1 MWKSTFYRKTF
12 ILAILVSTIPVLL
25 VGLFIYLFGTRH
37 MEAELNNSHH
47 QLTVNAIKRIDRQ
60 LDHLELLATFW
71 AFYSPFASPLKQ
83 IDLYRDPD
91 LVWQLT
97 GNLTIIKSSDPL
109 IEEVYVYLE
118 KDNALISDT
127 YGIQLLEKDVAQ
139 TYRNL
144 AGTAQTIFWTNS
156 LAPSTANKIAPFSL
170 IVRMGR
176 GPSGSNAVMIIALN
190 ERKFDEFIDGARP
203 NPDGYTLLLHED
215 SSVISAG
222 MEQAS
227 ALGPVS
233 LAALEELQK
242 EVAENQSFILET
254 KGKKYSVSYSPMRR
268 VRTHWSLATI
278 TPVSQL
284 TKPVVMLSRYIM
296 GISALMLAVGLVLS
310 WFYSRRIYK
319 PVQKLF
325 RAVAPEKPSG
335 PPASD
340 EFDLIAGQWQH
351 LSMESSQ
358 LRQKLLSQLP
368 ALREGFLLHLLQG
381 HYDSLRDEE
390 IADKLRLYGRDTADR
405 QWVLLVVDLAGLSR
419 AGAKFA
425 VGDEQLVTF
434 AACNIAQELAQTW
447 PDPADVL
454 NFHDLSLAVL
464 LHLPALPEY
473 KLQKGRLFKQAEELA
488 SSLHRH
494 LNTDV
499 TVGISKPVQEIGDL
513 AEVSKETAESLR
525 HKQVHERLQVIDM
538 EELLPQGEHVIE
550 YPFDEEK
557 KLLQAMRMGQP
568 WAELEC
574 LTDVFLERL
583 KEQARTELHLR
594 HGLYQL
600 FNAIQHS
607 IILSGY
613 NPMQL
618 YEGVVLNEVL
628 ATLKEPGAILAWL
641 KQEVLLPFACEL
653 ERSQYEQTRQLAE
666 QALAFIQQHYMS
678 DISLEGCA
686 DQLGTYPRK
695 LSIAFKQVTGF
706 TFIDYL
712 TNYRLTLAMKLLR
725 ETSHKINDIAEQ
737 VGYQPAYFHRLFK
750 KHTGLTPGM
759 YRENQDTGEAELP
772 LHK

>member
-47 QLTVNAIKRIDRQ
+47 QLTANAIKRIDTQ
-60 LDHLELLATFW
+60 LDHLEILATFW
-71 AFYSPFASPLKQ
+71 AFYSPFTSPLKQ

-127 YGIQLLEKDVAQ
+127 YGIQLPEKETAQ
-139 TYRNL
+139 AYRNL
-144 AGTAQTIFWTNS
+144 AGTALPIFWTNS
-156 LAPSTANKIAPFSL
+156 FASSTASTVAPYSL
-170 IVRMGR
+170 IVRMSR
-176 GPSGSNAVMIIALN
+176 GPSGSNILMIIKLN
-190 ERKFDEFIDGARP
+190 EQKFNAFIDGARS
-203 NPDGYTLLLHED
+203 NSDGYTLLLHED
-215 SSVISAG
+215 HSVISAG
-222 MEQAS
+222 LEQTS
-227 ALGPVS
+227 SLGSVS
-233 LAALEELQK
+233 LAALQELGK
-242 EVAENQSFILET
+242 NKAEKQSFIMET
-254 KGKKYSVSYSPMRR
+254 NGEKYSVSYSPMRR
-268 VRTHWSLATI
+268 IRTQWFLTTI

-284 TKPVVMLSRYIM
+284 IQPVVMLSRYIM

-319 PVQKLF
+319 PVQALF
-325 RAVAPEKPSG
+325 RVIAPEKSAG
-335 PPASD
+335 QPASD
-340 EFDLIAGQWQH
+340 EFDLIAGQWRH
-351 LSMESSQ
+351 LSLESQQ

-381 HYDSLRDEE
+381 HYDSLSDEE

-419 AGAKFA
+419 AGAKFE

-434 AACNIAQELAQTW
+434 AACNIIQELAETW
-447 PDPADVL
+447 PEPADVL

-499 TVGISKPVQEIGDL
+499 TVGVSKPVQDIGEL
-513 AEVSKETAESLR
+513 AEVARETTESLK

-538 EELLPQGEHVIE
+538 EELLPHGDHVME

-557 KLLQAMRMGQP
+557 KLLQGMRMGLP
-568 WAELEC
+568 RAELE
-574 LTDVFLERL
+574 LLADIFLERL
-583 KEQARTELHLR
+583 REQARTELHVR

-600 FNAIQHS
+600 FNAVQQT
-607 IILSGY
+607 IIMSGY
-613 NPMQL
+613 NPLQL
-618 YEGVVLNEVL
+618 YEGVILNEAL
-628 ATLKEPGAILAWL
+628 AALKEPGAILSWL
-641 KQEVLLPFACEL
+641 KLEVLLPFSCEL
-653 ERSQYEQTRQLAE
+653 ERNQYRQTRQLVE
-666 QALAFIQQHYMS
+666 QAVAFIHENYMK

-686 DQLGTYPRK
+686 DLYGTYPRK
-695 LSIAFKQVTGF
+695 LSIAFKQATGF

-712 TNYRLTLAMKLLR
+712 THYRLNKAMELLR
-725 ETSHKINDIAEQ
+725 QTNDKINDIAER

-759 YRENQDTGEAELP
+759 FREGQEQG
-772 LHK
+772 